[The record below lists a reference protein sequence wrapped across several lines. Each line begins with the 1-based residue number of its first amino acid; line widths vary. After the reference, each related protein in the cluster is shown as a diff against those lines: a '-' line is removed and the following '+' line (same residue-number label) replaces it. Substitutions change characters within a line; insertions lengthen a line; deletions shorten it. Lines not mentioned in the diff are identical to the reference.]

1 MSVGFRPTEPSPQ
14 RPPRETLFEFHAN
27 HKFFRAELLDRGRW
41 GIEAQIIE
49 APDELR
55 IGHRFNH
62 REQAVLWAESMRR
75 DMEAWRD
82 DLLGDLFPG
91 RWSD

>member
-1 MSVGFRPTEPSPQ
+1 MSVGFRPIAPPPQ
-14 RPPRETLFEFHAN
+14 RPPRELLFEFHAN
-27 HKFFRAELLDRGRW
+27 HKFFRADLLNRGKW

-55 IGHRFNH
+55 IGHRFDH
-62 REQAVLWAESMRR
+62 REQAGGAEEMRR